1 VAGHSQEGGSKESE
15 FEFEC
20 PECGTHINGNLDRC
34 PRCGVEFVIEEV
46 VEGECPECGK
56 TVSVDAEVCPSCG
69 AIFETNEDAP
79 ATPRSS
85 APAQDVSPGK
95 APSSGEDEEL
105 KKQFPILVAEVKPL
119 MEMAREFDIEAS
131 ECRNLID
138 RAVKAGKAKDLAT
151 AVHCVKQCNVQIR
164 RCIEERIEHDIEYL
178 EKLMQIAKGMGTDP
192 GEISDSVAATKKRLA
207 QRDYESA
214 LKEAK
219 AGRKISEKVTGKY
232 LEAHEMCDQLEGLI
246 QNAERFYLDT
256 RESRRLLKEA
266 QDAGEHGDWSMMGI
280 LARKGKEEIS
290 QALPEITKNELKKA
304 KSQLMDAKAEG
315 KDVATL
321 VKILKDAGLAIKR
334 EKHDEA
340 LESLIEFKSEIKRI
354 A

>member
-1 VAGHSQEGGSKESE
+1 MAEHSKESGGKE
-15 FEFEC
+15 SGFEFEC
-20 PECGTHINGNLDRC
+20 PECGAHINGDVDRC
-34 PRCGVEFVIEEV
+34 PKCGVEFVIEEV
-46 VEGECPECGK
+46 VEGECPDCGK
-56 TVSVDAEVCPSCG
+56 IVPADAEECPSCG
-69 AIFETNEDAP
+69 AVFETAEEEKVP
-79 ATPRSS
+79 PKPSP
-85 APAQDVSPGK
+85 PAQKPTPGNV
-95 APSSGEDEEL
+95 PSTGEEEL
-105 KKQFPILVAEVKPL
+105 KKQFPMLVAEVKPL
-119 MEMAREFDIEAS
+119 MELTREYDIEAS

-151 AVHCVKQCNVQIR
+151 AVQCVKQCNVQIR
-164 RCIEERIEHDIEYL
+164 RCIEGRIEHDIEYL

-192 GEISDSVAATKKRLA
+192 GEIRDAVKATKQRLA
-207 QRDYESA
+207 QGDYESA

-232 LEAHEMCDQLEGLI
+232 LEAHEMCDQLENLI

-280 LARKGKEEIS
+280 LARKGKEEMS
-290 QALPEITKNELKKA
+290 KVLPEISKNELKKA
-304 KSQLMDAKAEG
+304 KAQLMDAKAEG

-334 EKHDEA
+334 EKYDEA

-354 A
+354 G

>member
-1 VAGHSQEGGSKESE
+1 MAGHSKESGSKESE

-20 PECGTHINGNLDRC
+20 PECGTHINGDLDRC
-34 PRCGVEFVIEEV
+34 PRCGVEFVIEEI

-56 TVSVDAEVCPSCG
+56 IVSVDAEKCPFCG
-69 AIFETNEDAP
+69 ALFETAEEVEPPPKTIEP
-79 ATPRSS
+79 AHAASS
-85 APAQDVSPGK
+85 AK
-95 APSSGEDEEL
+95 APSNEEEDAL
-105 KKQFPILVAEVKPL
+105 KKQFPILVADVKPL
-119 MEMAREFDIEAS
+119 MEMAREYDIEAS

-151 AVHCVKQCNVQIR
+151 AVQCVKQCNVQIR
-164 RCIEERIEHDIEYL
+164 RCIEDRIEHDIEYL
-178 EKLMQIAKGMGTDP
+178 EKLMQIAKSMGTDP
-192 GEISDSVAATKKRLA
+192 GEISDSVAATKQRLA
-207 QRDYESA
+207 EGDYESA

-232 LEAHEMCDQLEGLI
+232 LEAHEMCDKLEGLI

-256 RESRRLLKEA
+256 REARRLLKEA

-280 LARKGKEEIS
+280 LARKGKEEMS

-304 KSQLMDAKAEG
+304 KMQLMDAKAEG